1 MRKQRLFFLY
11 LVLLMA
17 LGYAGGERAIQ
28 ADAST
33 ELTEE
38 TRYIALTF
46 DDGPRRSTTTKLL
59 DGLRERGASATFFL
73 VGEQIEANR
82 DLVERMK
89 AEGHQVGNHT
99 WSHVQLQGASQ
110 EVVSREIKQ
119 TDDLLRQVL
128 GEGTYWLRPPYGK
141 LDETQKALI
150 PVPTVQW
157 SVDSRDW
164 ESKNT
169 EKILKTVLAQAKP
182 NSIILMHDIYP
193 TSVEAAL
200 KIVDALQKEGYWFVT
215 VEELLRLNGIEP
227 QAGVL
232 YRSGE

>member
-1 MRKQRLFFLY
+1 MRKQRLLFLY

-17 LGYAGGERAIQ
+17 LGCTGGERTVQ
-28 ADAST
+28 ADASA

-82 DLVERMK
+82 DLVKRMK
-89 AEGHQVGNHT
+89 AESHQVGNHT
-99 WSHVQLQGASQ
+99 WSHVQLQGASK
-110 EVVSREIKQ
+110 EVVSREIKE

-141 LDETQKALI
+141 LDEAQKAQI
-150 PVPTVQW
+150 PVPMVQW

-169 EKILKTVLAQAKP
+169 EKIVKTVLAQAKP

-232 YRSGE
+232 YRSGK

>member
-1 MRKQRLFFLY
+1 MRKQRLLFLY
-11 LVLLMA
+11 LVLLVA
-17 LGYAGGERAIQ
+17 LGYAGGERTVQ
-28 ADAST
+28 ADAPA

-46 DDGPRRSTTTKLL
+46 DDGPRRSTTTQLL

-99 WSHVQLQGASQ
+99 WSHVQLQGASN

-141 LDETQKALI
+141 LDEAQKAQI
-150 PVPTVQW
+150 PVPMVQW

-169 EKILKTVLAQAKP
+169 EKIVKTVLAQAEP

-200 KIVDALQKEGYWFVT
+200 KIVDALQAEGYWFVT
-215 VEELLRLNGIEP
+215 VEELLCLNGIQP

-232 YRSGE
+232 YRFGK